1 VIRDATAADLPLIRE
16 ILTEANDAPYDIG
29 PVLEEKCFGPGVAG
43 PPRVR
48 IWEEDG
54 LAVSCGKFLRL
65 LAVRRERRGRGIGT
79 ALLRDTSPAVIA
91 AEPGNY
97 FLPGV
102 PERDAGFFLRR
113 GYAETAATWNLHVD
127 LQTVPRSGPDLRAS
141 VNDVADFVKGEFGS
155 IWAFEVAR
163 SAVAILIPG
172 VAFAVIEANNRGLG
186 TFGPTGVA
194 KAHRGKGHGR
204 TVLLAALAELGRLG
218 YTRGIIPWTDATEFY
233 RRSCGAEPA
242 HRFLTLA
249 VSR

>member
-1 VIRDATAADLPLIRE
+1 VIRDATTADIPLIRE
-16 ILTEANDAPYDIG
+16 ILVEANDAPYDIG
-29 PVLEEKCFGPGVAG
+29 LVLEEKCFGPGTAG

-48 IWEEDG
+48 IWQDAG

-79 ALLRDTSPAVIA
+79 ALLLDASPSVIA

-102 PERDAGFFLRR
+102 PERDARFFLRR

-127 LQTVPRSGPDLRAS
+127 LEAVSRDVPDLRAS
-141 VNDVADFVKGEFGS
+141 VNEVAGFVKREFGTT
-155 IWAFEVAR
+155 WAFEVAR
-163 SAVAILIPG
+163 SAAAILIPG

-194 KAHRGKGHGR
+194 QAHRGRGHGR

-218 YTRGIIPWTDATEFY
+218 YTRAIIPWTDATEFY

-242 HRFLTLA
+242 HRFLTLTGG
-249 VSR
+249 